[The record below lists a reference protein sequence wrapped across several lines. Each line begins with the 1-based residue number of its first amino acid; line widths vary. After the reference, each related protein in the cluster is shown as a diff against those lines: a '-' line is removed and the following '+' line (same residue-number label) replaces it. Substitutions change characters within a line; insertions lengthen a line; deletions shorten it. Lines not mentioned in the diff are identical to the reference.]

1 MADPS
6 LGEVVVTASRIKK
19 PELAPTKP
27 NPLSKFSSVTYSA
40 ALYMLTPE
48 AFNTYAETGSMS
60 ELKGHGNGVYII
72 AQSGGIN
79 NEIEDRLLTLDG
91 TLGAGKE
98 GYDYYIDNIVIS
110 SVLPGGENI
119 ASIGTNVKFKII
131 ETQGFS
137 FLTDMI
143 KASRELNAESEILKD
158 QPADYEANGFNQHFV
173 LGIKFYGY
181 DVNGKMVTS
190 GSPEVQGYDN
200 GGGDGDENAV
210 IQRYF
215 QLKIANMKFKLDGKM
230 VVYNVEA
237 VIVGEQVAFGN
248 MQGEIKETMTIRGRT
263 VGDILSGTN
272 DKSSKSLAEQITEAV
287 GRSIERQQ
295 NDVEYKVSFEF
306 LDENNKET
314 KTGIPAAR
322 LINDATFNSK
332 IATGSQEK
340 SATQVNIADSYSS
353 TSFDTQKQAIVIK
366 GGSKISAV
374 IDSIITKS
382 EFVTEALNTV
392 KTQDAEAKNVSKTA
406 TKPLQWYSVN
416 PVVQAKGINKNK
428 TWIYD
433 IKFQIKP
440 YNVFFVRSN
449 YVGKNCVYTGP
460 YKRYNYL
467 FTGENTEILSY
478 TQEYNQLYYVTSSMS
493 TNADEAP
500 NKTGSVPVVP
510 KSTEKTDD
518 IGAGLYQGAAINNSV
533 KATLYSPGDQSM
545 AKIKIMGDPDYLMTV
560 TGISMAAG
568 VNKLTGN
575 DGSINPLSGQVLIE
589 INFKMAIDYA
599 EDGLMDI
606 TDKLQFYRTSKPRDA
621 GIDGMVYRVIK
632 VESTFSKG
640 SFIQVLECII
650 VDESLLFTDGYDP
663 SSEETD
669 EDTDGRQ

>member
-1 MADPS
+1 
-6 LGEVVVTASRIKK
+6 
-19 PELAPTKP
+19 
-27 NPLSKFSSVTYSA
+27 
-40 ALYMLTPE
+40 
-48 AFNTYAETGSMS
+48 
-60 ELKGHGNGVYII
+60 
-72 AQSGGIN
+72 
-79 NEIEDRLLTLDG
+79 
-91 TLGAGKE
+91 
-98 GYDYYIDNIVIS
+98 
-110 SVLPGGENI
+110 
-119 ASIGTNVKFKII
+119 
-131 ETQGFS
+131 
-137 FLTDMI
+137 MI

-158 QPADYEANGFNQHFV
+158 QPDDYEANGFNQHFV

-181 DVNGKMVTS
+181 DINGNIVTS

-248 MQGEIKETMTIRGRT
+248 MQGEIKETMTIRGKT
-263 VGDILSGTN
+263 VGDILSGTA
-272 DKSSKSLAEQITEAV
+272 DKSSKSLSEQINDAV
-287 GRSIERQQ
+287 NRSIERNQ
-295 NDVEYKVSFEF
+295 NDVEYKVSFQF

-314 KTGIPAAR
+314 TTGIPAAR
-322 LINDATFNSK
+322 LVNDATFSSK
-332 IATGSQEK
+332 TATGSQEK

-374 IDSIITKS
+374 IDAIITKS
-382 EFVTEALNTV
+382 EFVTEALNTL
-392 KTQDAEAKNVSKTA
+392 KTQDAEAKNISKTPI
-406 TKPLQWYSVN
+406 KPLQWYSVN

-433 IKFQIKP
+433 VKFQIKP
-440 YNVFFVRSN
+440 YDVFFVRSN
-449 YVGKNCVYTGP
+449 YVGKNCIYKGP

-478 TQEYNQLYYVTSSMS
+478 TQEYNQLYYVTASMS
-493 TNADEAP
+493 TNKDEAP

-518 IGAGLYQGAAINNSV
+518 IGAGLYQSAAINNSV

-568 VNKLTGN
+568 VQKLSSN

-589 INFKMAIDYA
+589 INFKMAIDYK
-599 EDGLMDI
+599 DNGLMDI
-606 TDKLQFYRTSKPRDA
+606 TDKLQFYRTSKPKDA

-640 SFIQVLECII
+640 SFIQVLDCII
-650 VDESLLFTDGYDP
+650 VDETLLFTDGYDP
-663 SSEETD
+663 SSETTD
-669 EDTDGRQ
+669 EDTGGRD